1 MTRTCFGSSRQPE
14 LELPTSG
21 TPPAERHQHQQQPEW
36 ERCKGQWQQPD
47 QVGGDKAKQAQR
59 RDKQAELA
67 NRDPAG
73 RHPRTRAIAVCSL
86 RSRAYRNRPETPV
99 SSNAGW
105 SSSAGVDTVTS
116 REEQTSSSLCE
127 TGSVSVRQG

>member
-1 MTRTCFGSSRQPE
+1 VGALQRP
-14 LELPTSG
+14 
-21 TPPAERHQHQQQPEW
+21 
-36 ERCKGQWQQPD
+36 WQQPD

-116 REEQTSSSLCE
+116 REEQTSSSLSKR
-127 TGSVSVRQG
+127 GPSVSGRMDLPHIARMTPGRAASHRRVRGV